1 MPKKEKFGKFVLLE
15 EVETSGLGTEYRA
28 AKLSPTGLEK
38 IVTVLRVRP
47 NLSANAETVKSLMDQ
62 VKFAAQL
69 QNQYRQAFRHGK
81 VDAPSTSRTSSSRQS
96 LQAVFNRGNRRA
108 SCSRWI
114 TLLIVSKV
122 CAALEYARAQDGGRH
137 PLLPRQSRPRT

>member
-28 AKLSPTGLEK
+28 AKLSPPGLEK

-69 QNQYRQAFRHGK
+69 QNPNIVKLFGIGK
-81 VDAPSTSRTSSSRQS
+81 VDASFYISHEFIEGKS
-96 LQAVFNRGNRRA
+96 LQAVFNRGKQEGSPSPWTTRSSSSARSAPLSNTDTRA
-108 SCSRWI
+108 
-114 TLLIVSKV
+114 
-122 CAALEYARAQDGGRH
+122 
-137 PLLPRQSRPRT
+137 RPRGASATSTG